1 MLRRRTAALLALPL
15 LAACAEHAPLTA
27 PPVSAR
33 ATVSPSAGTVVV
45 NEVMADP
52 NAVTDANGEWF
63 EVYNRGASPINLQGW
78 QIASNNDATH
88 TIASSVNVAAGGYV
102 VLGRVATGNGGVTL
116 AYAYGTAITLA
127 NTSDWVALRDA
138 NGATVDSVAWST
150 APPAGASRGVKD
162 AAADNTAMGGTNWT
176 TQTSVFGSGD
186 KGTPGAAND
195 GAVTPAVATV
205 TVSPS
210 SATITT
216 GATQQFTATA
226 KDAGGNPVSTTF
238 IWSSSATGVSTVDA
252 TGKATAVAAGTATIT
267 ARAANGVTGTATL
280 TVGASTGQPL
290 TVQVLDVGQGD
301 ANLILNGT
309 SKIIVDGGPDS
320 VRFGKLLDS
329 LSLNNTTID
338 AVILSHEHYD
348 HHSGLRELFRASRNI
363 TVRYFFE
370 NKNAYTNAAL
380 SQLRDSINARVARG
394 QLVYRDTDDPC
405 GNGAPLCD
413 IAMNGG
419 AHVHV
424 LRPNPAG
431 TSPNNRSAAV
441 KIVGPDSASFTMWMA
456 GDAEQEEIGWF
467 LTSARYDL
475 SPGMRVNVLKAD
487 HHGSCNGVTNAYV
500 QTTSPDWVTASV
512 GATNTY
518 GHMHTQAKD
527 VYTAW
532 TKPWYRT
539 DQNGTITIRTPGT
552 PGGGY
557 TITPQRGGSSLSGP
571 PDRTST
577 QTQCNPVP

>member
-1 MLRRRTAALLALPL
+1 MPRLRIAALLALSL
-15 LAACAEHAPLTA
+15 AAACAEHAPLTA
-27 PPVSAR
+27 PPVGPRS
-33 ATVSPSAGTVVV
+33 TVSPSAGTVLV

-52 NAVTDANGEWF
+52 SAVTDANGEWI
-63 EVYNRGASPINLQGW
+63 EVYNRGATSINLQGW
-78 QIASNNDATH
+78 KIASNNDVTH
-88 TIASSVNVAAGGYV
+88 TIASSVNVPAGGYV

-116 AYAYGTAITLA
+116 AYVYGTAITLA
-127 NTSDWVALRDA
+127 NTADWVALRDG
-138 NGATVDSVAWST
+138 NGATVDSVSWSA

-162 AAADNTAMGGTNWT
+162 ASADNTAMGGTNWA
-176 TQTSVFGSGD
+176 TQTSTFGSGD
-186 KGTPGAAND
+186 GGTPGAAND
-195 GAVTPAVATV
+195 GAVAAAVATV
-205 TVSPS
+205 TVSPA
-210 SATITT
+210 SASLTVG
-216 GATQQFTATA
+216 GAQQFAATA
-226 KDAGGNPVSTTF
+226 KDAGGNVVATSFTWT
-238 IWSSSATGVSTVDA
+238 SSATGVATVDA
-252 TGKATAVAAGTATIT
+252 TGRATAVAAGSATIT
-267 ARAANGVTGTATL
+267 ARSASGVAGTASLAVT
-280 TVGASTGQPL
+280 ASTGQAL

-309 SKIIVDGGPDS
+309 SRIIVDGGPDS

-338 AVILSHEHYD
+338 AVILSHEHFD
-348 HHSGLRELFRASRNI
+348 HHSGLRELFRSSRNI

-405 GNGAPLCD
+405 GTGAPICD

-431 TSPNNRSAAV
+431 TSPNDRSAAV
-441 KIVGPDSASFTMWMA
+441 KVVGPDSASFTMWMA
-456 GDAEQEEIGWF
+456 GDAEQEEINWF
-467 LTSARYDL
+467 LTGARYDL
-475 SPGMRVNVLKAD
+475 SPGMRVDVLKAD

-500 QTTSPDWVTASV
+500 QATNPGWVTASV
-512 GATNTY
+512 GATNSY

-527 VYTAW
+527 VYTSW
-532 TKPWYRT
+532 VKPWYRT
-539 DQNGTITIRTPGT
+539 DLNGTITIRTPGT

-557 TITPQRGGSSLSGP
+557 TITPQRAGSSLNGS
-571 PDRTST
+571 PDRAST